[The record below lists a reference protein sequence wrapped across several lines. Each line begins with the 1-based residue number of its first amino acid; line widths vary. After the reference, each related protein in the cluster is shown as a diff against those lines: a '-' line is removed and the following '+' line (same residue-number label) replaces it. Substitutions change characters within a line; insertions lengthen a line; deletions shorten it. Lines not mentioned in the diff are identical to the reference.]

1 MGLGFQDLGFSS
13 CTTVSPIVLLATVT
27 ATPVAALALL
37 SGWAR
42 VSKWKVSRGSREI
55 SEQRGRAERG

>member
-1 MGLGFQDLGFSS
+1 
-13 CTTVSPIVLLATVT
+13 VSPIVLLATVT